1 MASKTLY
8 PHSLSQSSGNN
19 IQSFNNLANL
29 KNANNTYAK
38 TNKIA
43 KKSGTCKT
51 PAAITAKNFKAN
63 LPAGSKI
70 NKVAVE
76 YAADTEGNISIGKP
90 TLDILKIAGDN
101 KKGKALTK
109 TLTKTIVTWTGD
121 HYVSNMNH
129 ADFGVKISFPA
140 NTKNE
145 EGYVKLKYIRI
156 IIDYTPPNFSVSGK
170 LAGPSY
176 AGEETLVQ
184 LTLSNVN
191 KTKLGSN
198 VDITLGENVD
208 FIEKSSGSGS
218 ISVPAGSG
226 KNFTWITGIGSSS
239 SVSVVICVRTH
250 IPLGGSY
257 APCEIEFSEIA
268 SGHSGSMTWDSY
280 PRPPGEITPDI
291 PDDTPETQT
300 VTDPDAAPVETP
312 VVIKQVEVN
321 EEFDMDLSFPGYS
334 SNFVTMYACLVK
346 ENGFDSTIQEWEGW
360 STENCTEDMYIYLSR
375 NHQWYWSKICIREGQ
390 GYSPL
395 NYVLDNMVMQN
406 KFKCTTPGEYIV
418 VIYDYND
425 STNILKKIHLSVK
438 PSASSLTV
446 PNFAA
451 MKLGSE
457 EINRLGHGV
466 SYSVQSFI
474 KLITEG
480 IYVRDWG
487 KNFRI
492 GVFNNRIE
500 SSIITIASFGS
511 FSNDS
516 VTATLNLPV
525 TFAGYTV
532 TSSVEVDTTESASS
546 IVFTK
551 AEDNNNVIVE
561 VAFHDSNE
569 EVIFTGEYE
578 IDFENESVTLVE
590 NEYDPTDYDNISDET
605 IINNAEYWSIPL
617 STVDAF
623 ESLECNFPYNKNYPV
638 YVLTTGDYP
647 EGNIS
652 DNDVKF
658 TEPGVI
664 ESATYKGYEPNGQF
678 PVPILNLV
686 SNEDSSDLT
695 INMFESGNCMV
706 FYDLPL
712 GDDFGVTDTFGISGI
727 ELTGDI
733 DYSDHLVISAKL
745 MNSNGKIGERSIIVN
760 DVDSE
765 SENESF
771 SIGGEYDLWGFNI
784 SDMTNIED
792 WSIQLEV
799 NNIFNNADDIGEI
812 KFKNVQLTI
821 YSTTIKSNFLKVTV
835 ENENVRHLGMFV
847 QKVKI
852 PEGLLTDT
860 KYITIDGTDTNDAY
874 RMNVKGKEIEI
885 EFSIRGCNLLET
897 TELLRQL
904 SRLFVNERDELNNPI
919 EKRIEFSI
927 YPDVY
932 FMYIMED
939 PFDVDPQVTDY
950 TSKVKLTIPSGTAF
964 AKEETVTGYS
974 GVNKGI
980 AKVSPIINIVP
991 TGDIVEIVETVN
1003 DQKFKINYTEW
1014 SSSNTVQIDCVN
1026 RKIKIIDYLNPET
1039 NIIEEKDISFA
1050 GDLNND
1056 WFTINKEYA
1065 FTGDNCIIQTVSF
1078 TERY

>member
-1 MASKTLY
+1 LASKTLY
-8 PHSLSQSSGNN
+8 PHSLSQSSGGS

-43 KKSGTCKT
+43 KKNGTRKT

-70 NKVAVE
+70 NKVTVE
-76 YAADTEGNISIGKP
+76 YAADYEGDVSIGKP
-90 TLDILKIAGDN
+90 TLNILKISGDN
-101 KKGKALTK
+101 KQGKALTK
-109 TLTKTIVTWTGD
+109 TLTKTSVTWTGD

-129 ADFGVKISFPA
+129 ADFGVKISFPE
-140 NTKNE
+140 NTKNG

-156 IIDYTPPNFSVSGK
+156 IIDYTPPNFSITGR

-176 AGEETLVQ
+176 VGEETLIQ

-191 KTKLGSN
+191 KTKQGSN
-198 VDITLGENVD
+198 VNITLGTDVE
-208 FIEKSSGSGS
+208 FIGKGDGSGS
-218 ISVPAGSG
+218 ITGSG
-226 KNFTWITGIGSSS
+226 KHWTWITGIGSSS
-239 SVSVVICVRTH
+239 SVSVILRVRTV
-250 IPLGGSY
+250 IPLGSFY
-257 APCEIEFSEIA
+257 AFGEIEFSETG
-268 SGHSGSMTWDSY
+268 SGHSGGMAWDSF
-280 PRPPGEITPDI
+280 PRPAEDDTPDI
-291 PDDTPETQT
+291 PDDTSETQT
-300 VTDPDAAPVETP
+300 VTDSDAAPVTTP

-334 SNFVTMYACLVK
+334 GTEVKMYACIVK
-346 ENGFDSTIQEWEGW
+346 KNGFDASRTDWEFW
-360 STENCTEDMYIYLSR
+360 AKDYCTEDMYIYLRSQV
-375 NHQWYWSKICIREGQ
+375 QWHWTKICIRQGQ

-395 NYVLDNMVMQN
+395 DYDLTNLLMQN
-406 KFKCTTPGEYIV
+406 KFKCTTPGEY
-418 VIYDYND
+418 VIAVYDYNE
-425 STNILKKIHLSVK
+425 NNLLKKIHLSVR
-438 PSASSLTV
+438 PSSLTT

-474 KLITEG
+474 KLITPG

-516 VTATLNLPV
+516 VTATLNLPG
-525 TFAGYTV
+525 TFTDYTV

-551 AEDNNNVIVE
+551 ADDNNNVIVE

-569 EVIFTGEYE
+569 EVVFTGEYE
-578 IDFENESVTLVE
+578 IDFENETVTLVE
-590 NEYDPTDYDNISDET
+590 NEYDPTDYDSITDEA
-605 IINNAEYWSIPL
+605 IFNNAEYWSIPL
-617 STVDAF
+617 SVVNAF
-623 ESLECNFPYNKNYPV
+623 ESLECDFPYNQNYPV
-638 YVLTTGDYP
+638 YVLITGDYP
-647 EGNIS
+647 EGNIT
-652 DNDVKF
+652 NNNVKF
-658 TEPGVI
+658 TEPCVI
-664 ESATYKGYEPNGQF
+664 ESAGYNGYEPNGKF
-678 PVPILNLV
+678 PVPILNLLL
-686 SNEDSSDLT
+686 NEDSSDLAV
-695 INMFESGNCMV
+695 NMFESGNGIV
-706 FYDLPL
+706 FYDFPL
-712 GDDFGVTDTFGISGI
+712 GENFSVSDTFGISGI

-733 DYSDHLVISAKL
+733 DYSDHLSISAKL
-745 MNSNGKIGERSIIVN
+745 INPNGKVGERSIIVN
-760 DVDSE
+760 DVNSE

-771 SIGGEYDLWGFNI
+771 SIGGKYDLWGFNI
-784 SDMTNIED
+784 YDMVNVED
-792 WSIQLEV
+792 WRIQLGV

-812 KFKNVQLTI
+812 KFKNVRLTI

-847 QKVKI
+847 NKVKI

-860 KYITIDGTDTNDAY
+860 KYLTIDGTDTNDAY
-874 RMNVKGKEIEI
+874 RMNVKGKEIEM
-885 EFSIRGCNLLET
+885 EFSVRGCNLLET
-897 TELLRQL
+897 TEQLRQL
-904 SRLFVNERDELNNPI
+904 ARLFVNERDELNNPI

-932 FMYIMED
+932 FMYIMEE
-939 PFDVDPQVTDY
+939 PFDVDPQITDY
-950 TSKVKLTIPSGTAF
+950 TSKVKLKIPSGTAF
-964 AKEETVTGYS
+964 AKEDTVTGYI

-980 AKVSPIINIVP
+980 AKVNPIINIIP

-1003 DQKFKINYTEW
+1003 NQKFKINYTEW
-1014 SSSNTVQIDCVN
+1014 SSSNTVQIDCIN
-1026 RKIKIIDYLNPET
+1026 RKIKILDYLNPET

-1056 WFTINKEYA
+1056 WFSINKEYA
-1065 FTGDNCIIQTVSF
+1065 FNGDNCIIQTVSF

>member
-1 MASKTLY
+1 MTVKTVY
-8 PHSLSQSSGNN
+8 PHTLSQSSGSN

-43 KKSGTCKT
+43 KKSGTRKT

-70 NKVAVE
+70 NKVTVE
-76 YAADTEGNISIGKP
+76 YAADYEGDVSIGKP
-90 TLDILKIAGDN
+90 TLNILKITGDN

-109 TLTKTIVTWTGD
+109 TLTKTSVTWTGN
-121 HYVSNMNH
+121 HYISNMNS

-140 NTKNE
+140 NTKNG

-156 IIDYTPPNFSVSGK
+156 IIDYTPPNFSITGR

-176 AGEETLVQ
+176 VGEETLVQ

-191 KTKLGSN
+191 KTTQGSN
-198 VDITLGENVD
+198 VNITLGTDVE
-208 FIEKSSGSGS
+208 FIGKGDGSGS
-218 ISVPAGSG
+218 ITGSG
-226 KNFTWITGIGSSS
+226 KHLTWITGIGSSS
-239 SVSVVICVRTH
+239 SVSVILRVRTV
-250 IPLGGSY
+250 IPISGSY
-257 APCEIEFSEIA
+257 AYGEIEYSETG
-268 SGHSGSMTWDSY
+268 SGHSGGMAWDSF
-280 PRPPGEITPDI
+280 PRPAEDVTPDV

-321 EEFDMDLSFPGYS
+321 EEFDMDLSFPGYTGTK
-334 SNFVTMYACLVK
+334 VKMYACVVK
-346 ENGFDSTIQEWEGW
+346 ENGFDSSQTAWEWW
-360 STENCTEDMYIYLSR
+360 MTDDCTEDMYIYLRSQGIW
-375 NHQWYWSKICIREGQ
+375 HWDKICIRQGQ

-395 NYVLDNMVMQN
+395 NYDLTNLLMQN
-406 KFKCTTPGEYIV
+406 KFKCTTPGEYVIA
-418 VIYDYND
+418 IYDYND
-425 STNILKKIHLSVK
+425 STNLLKKIHLSVR
-438 PSASSLTV
+438 PSSLTV
-446 PNFAA
+446 PNFIA
-451 MKLGSE
+451 MKLSSE

-474 KLITEG
+474 KLITPG

-487 KNFRI
+487 KNFKI

-500 SSIITIASFGS
+500 SNIITIASFGS

-516 VTATLNLPV
+516 VTATLNLPG
-525 TFAGYTV
+525 TFTGYTV

-551 AEDNNNVIVE
+551 SDDNNNVIVE

-569 EVIFTGEYE
+569 EVLFTGEYE
-578 IDFENESVTLVE
+578 IDFENETVTIVE
-590 NEYDPTDYDNISDET
+590 NEYDPTDYDNITDEA
-605 IINNAEYWSIPL
+605 IFNNAEYWGIPL
-617 STVDAF
+617 SVVNAF
-623 ESLECNFPYNKNYPV
+623 ESLECDFPYNENYPV
-638 YVLTTGDYP
+638 YVLITGDYP
-647 EGNIS
+647 EGNITN
-652 DNDVKF
+652 NDVKF
-658 TEPGVI
+658 TEPSVI
-664 ESATYKGYEPNGQF
+664 ESAGYNGYEPNGQF
-678 PVPILNLV
+678 PVPILNLLL
-686 SNEDSSDLT
+686 NEDSSDLAV
-695 INMFESGNCMV
+695 NMFESGNGIV
-706 FYDLPL
+706 FYDFPL
-712 GDDFGVTDTFGISGI
+712 GDDFSVSDTFGISGI

-733 DYSDHLVISAKL
+733 DYSDHLSISAKL
-745 MNSNGKIGERSIIVN
+745 INPSGKVGERSIIVN
-760 DVDSE
+760 DVDSD

-771 SIGGEYDLWGFNI
+771 SIGGKYDLWGFNI
-784 SDMTNIED
+784 YDMINVED
-792 WSIQLEV
+792 WRIQLEV
-799 NNIFNNADDIGEI
+799 NNIFNNADDVGEI

-847 QKVKI
+847 NKVKI

-860 KYITIDGTDTNDAY
+860 KYLTIDGTDTNDAY

-885 EFSIRGCNLLET
+885 EFSVRGCNLLET

-904 SRLFVNERDELNNPI
+904 ARLFVNERDELNNPI

-932 FMYIMED
+932 FMYIMEE

-950 TSKVKLTIPSGTAF
+950 TSKVKLKIPSGTAF
-964 AKEETVTGYS
+964 AKEDTVTGYI

-980 AKVSPIINIVP
+980 AKVNPIINIIP

-1003 DQKFKINYTEW
+1003 NQKFKINYTEW
-1014 SSSNTVQIDCVN
+1014 SSSNTVQIDCIN
-1026 RKIKIIDYLNPET
+1026 RKIKILDYENPT
-1039 NIIEEKDISFA
+1039 THAIEEKDISFA

-1065 FTGDNCIIQTVSF
+1065 FSGDNCIIQTVSF